1 MKQLKT
7 LDPQARSFE
16 ANGKKYFIETKLS
29 IARFHEYQIFEKEA
43 GFSMSFASMVDA
55 IKEAY
60 QDLNQLKAADASVK
74 LHNLLAGI
82 SKVAEKEH
90 VLLKMCALFINT
102 EDEDRGEI
110 DDDLITAK
118 IEDWKNEYEINGFF
132 MLALNTVNGFLRIYS
147 EMHQLISEAVGEK
160 KAP

>member
-110 DDDLITAK
+110 DDDLITSK
-118 IEDWKNEYEINGFF
+118 IEDWKNEYEVNGFF

>member
-29 IARFHEYQIFEKEA
+29 IARFHEYQILEKEA
-43 GFSMSFASMVDA
+43 GFSISFSSMVEA

-60 QDLNQLKAADASVK
+60 KDLNQLKAADASVK

-82 SKVAEKEH
+82 SKIAEKEH

-110 DDDLITAK
+110 DDDLITTK
-118 IEDWKNEYEINGFF
+118 ISDWEKEYDVNGFFTLALNTINGFF
-132 MLALNTVNGFLRIYS
+132 QIYS
-147 EMHQLISEAVGEK
+147 EMHQRISGALDK
-160 KAP
+160 KEDQ